1 MFACVCVREREGNRD
16 YLENVRILLLHWFC
30 NMPDRVLFFYL
41 QWELQVVYVVTR
53 VQFSVLLLLLE
64 GISIHSFMKAI

>member
-1 MFACVCVREREGNRD
+1 
-16 YLENVRILLLHWFC
+16 
-30 NMPDRVLFFYL
+30 MPDRVLFFYL

-64 GISIHSFMKAI
+64 GISIHSFMKAIEIE